1 MGNAWG
7 SERYVRWRSCF
18 QTHPCEC
25 SLPLPTS
32 WLRLGCE
39 DDGGG
44 RGRSSS
50 LWRSKDGRLTTVDRI
65 KQGRRGLLICAPELV
80 AKVASE
86 GWDMMYGGIRS
97 SWWRLGS
104 PVGGEGQRAPSW
116 ILSISPCRARG
127 DVAKP
132 QRCQE
137 EKASCGGNDL
147 NSGSQGM
154 EDGQPIFIKRGQTA
168 ESYRPKTCQRDR
180 GRGEALR

>member
-116 ILSISPCRARG
+116 ICQSLRAVQEVMLQSHR
-127 DVAKP
+127 DAKRKRRAAVEMIWIVAVK
-132 QRCQE
+132 
-137 EKASCGGNDL
+137 
-147 NSGSQGM
+147 GM

-168 ESYRPKTCQRDR
+168 ESYRPKTCQRHR